1 MKDELNK
8 LKAQLKEE
16 KILKENL
23 LNDKKKMNDEIIKLQ
38 ALLEEEKSIKNN
50 LVLINN
56 NLNEKIKDLELKY
69 NIKNNNQLVQNDS
82 GDKELLKLYKKFVD
96 LNEKL
101 KRYPYD
107 LEENEKLISVIFSSV
122 DQKTH
127 YSLVCKN
134 THSIYN
140 LEAELYKEYPDY
152 CNSDYYF
159 LCKGKM
165 INKFDSLETNHIKNG
180 DVIILNKKEKI

>member
-1 MKDELNK
+1 MRDEFNK

-23 LNDKKKMNDEIIKLQ
+23 LNVKKKMNDEIIKLQ
-38 ALLEEEKSIKNN
+38 ALLEEEKNIKNN
-50 LVLINN
+50 LLQSNK
-56 NLNEKIKDLELKY
+56 NLNEKIKDLEIKY
-69 NIKNNNQLVQNDS
+69 NSKNNNQLVQNDS
-82 GDKELLKLYKKFVD
+82 GDKLELLKLYKKFVD

-107 LEENEKLISVIFSSV
+107 LEENEKLISVIFASV

-127 YSLVCKN
+127 YSLICKN
-134 THSIYN
+134 THSIHN

-159 LCKGKM
+159 ICKGKM
-165 INKFDSLETNHIKNG
+165 IKKFETLEKNHIKNG
-180 DVIILNKKEKI
+180 DVIILNKNE